1 MTVAIGMVGAQTA
14 NPIPCLHPAGIARS
28 SRQRSILVH
37 QSNSRNC

>member
-1 MTVAIGMVGAQTA
+1 MTVSMGMVGAQTA
-14 NPIPCLHPAGIARS
+14 NVIPGSHPAGIARS